1 MDGLL
6 ALSDDELRGPRA
18 AELED
23 AVQRALA
30 AVHVGELWIGQL
42 TRALAELRDDPD
54 DRVTLERE
62 LAASR
67 ASVEDVR
74 AEAAALHRRAQQL
87 GVGTP
92 ARR

>member
-6 ALSDDELRGPRA
+6 ALSDDELGGPRA

-30 AVHVGELWIGQL
+30 AVHLGELWIRQL
-42 TRALAELRDDPD
+42 TRALAQLRDDPD
-54 DRVTLERE
+54 DRATLERE

-67 ASVEDVR
+67 ASVEEVR
-74 AEAAALHRRAQQL
+74 REAAALHQRAQRL
-87 GVGTP
+87 GVGAP
-92 ARR
+92 APH